1 MYTPNLKKTKYGRT
15 PVKRVM
21 SVVCYK
27 LNIQLAF
34 RLVILLT
41 TSVITYVLISQQ
53 QFLYRSIFAPEKE
66 LLHNIYN
73 NNKQP
78 LTLVNLSTRNAF
90 QAKEWGKI
98 PHRTY
103 LISRTPCTQTIFL
116 LIVVAS
122 APGNFDT
129 RAVIR
134 RTWGSDMSLERR
146 WKTVF
151 LIGQAKERNRNDYL
165 DAEAMIYR
173 DVIRGSHND
182 DYYNLT
188 LKTQMGIEWAARY
201 CDFKFLLKVDDDV
214 FVSPR
219 NLIAYLKRPDT
230 PNVNLYMGHCFYD
243 APVYRSGRYGAS
255 KEEYSK
261 TIYPNYCN
269 GPAYLLS
276 SNLVDKLAELLD
288 IKNVIKMEDVYVGLL
303 LENIGGVKAT
313 HHSEFQTRR
322 HHRCSHFPNMFAYHN
337 SNHDL
342 KCLEELFEQETKKM
356 FEYELNELSRVKA

>member
-1 MYTPNLKKTKYGRT
+1 MKKTKFGRT
-15 PVKRVM
+15 SVKRVM
-21 SVVCYK
+21 GVVCYK

-34 RLVILLT
+34 RLVILFT
-41 TSVITYVLISQQ
+41 TSVITYVLISQEQ
-53 QFLYRSIFAPEKE
+53 ILYGIFAADKE
-66 LLHNIYN
+66 LSHNIFN
-73 NNKQP
+73 NNTQP
-78 LTLVNLSTRNAF
+78 LTPLKLGTRSAS
-90 QAKEWGKI
+90 QAKEWGSI

-134 RTWGSDMSLERR
+134 RTWGSDMYLEKR
-146 WKTVF
+146 WTTVF
-151 LIGQAKERNRNDYL
+151 LIGQAKDRNQNDYL
-165 DAEAMIYR
+165 DAEAVIYG

-182 DYYNLT
+182 HYYNLT
-188 LKTQMGIEWAARY
+188 LKTQIGIEWAARY

-219 NLIAYLKRPDT
+219 NLIGYLKRPET
-230 PNVNLYMGHCFYD
+230 PNANLYMGYCFYN
-243 APVYRSGRYGAS
+243 APVYRFGRYGVS
-255 KEEYSK
+255 KEEYNK
-261 TIYPNYCN
+261 ARYPDYCN

-276 SNLVDKLAELLD
+276 SDLVDKLAELLD
-288 IKNVIKMEDVYVGLL
+288 TKNVFKMEDVYVGLL

-313 HHSEFQTRR
+313 HHSEFLTRR
-322 HHRCSHFPNMFAYHN
+322 HNSCSHFPNMFAYHN
-337 SNHDL
+337 SDHRL

-356 FEYELNELSRVKA
+356 FEYELNELSKVNA